1 MGAKTIAVLTSGG
14 DAPGMNAA
22 VRAVVRSGLSFG
34 MKVYGVMRGYNGLL
48 NGDLKEMNM
57 RSVSDIMQHGGTALF
72 TARSPEFNTPEG
84 VQKAANMCREKG
96 IDGVVVIGGDGSF
109 RGARDLTGAG
119 IPCIGVPGTIDN
131 DIACTDYTIG
141 YDTALNTAMEMID
154 RIRDTTE
161 SHDRCSVVEVM
172 GRRCGDI
179 ALNTGVAV
187 GALTT
192 LVPEI
197 PYDFQKDVL
206 DRIRLAQSTGK
217 RHYIIVVAEGV
228 GHTQELAERIQKETG
243 IESRATILGHVQRGG
258 APTLRDRVVAS
269 RMGYH
274 AVELL
279 QNGLGNRVVAMKGE
293 QIVDFD
299 IIEKSN
305 LGRQFLYKEEDVGA
319 LKTQIAHQ
327 EVSKMNSDI
336 EVETHNLRITCV
348 NDLLPLLDNVDIVIC
363 VIDEPQYDIQRI
375 VNKAVVTK
383 NIPCVFGASQVSRGR
398 VYSVVPHQTGCF
410 DCLNIHYTKID
421 SLFLEQFRG
430 IRTVTK
436 KIPTIAYGPA
446 MFQLTSAIVDE
457 AVRLI
462 TKYAEPMSL
471 NRQYEINYENGASFT
486 HKPWGH
492 YPDECPT
499 CGNGKEENWEIFSQ
513 YGEIKL

>member
-1 MGAKTIAVLTSGG
+1 MGVKSIAVLTSGG

-22 VRAVVRSGLSFG
+22 VRAVVRTGLNFG
-34 MKVYGVMRGYNGLL
+34 MTVYGVKRGYNGLL
-48 NGDLKEMNM
+48 TGDLHEMNM

-84 VQKAANMCREKG
+84 VQKAADMCREKG

-119 IPCIGVPGTIDN
+119 ILTIGVPGTIDN

-197 PYDFQKDVL
+197 PYDFQKDVI
-206 DRIRLAQSTGK
+206 DRIKLAQSTGK

-243 IESRATILGHVQRGG
+243 IETRATILGHVQRGG

-279 QNGLGNRVVAMKGE
+279 EKGIGNRVVAMKGE

-299 IIEKSN
+299 ITEALNMPRVFDEKMY
-305 LGRQFLYKEEDVGA
+305 R
-319 LKTQIAHQ
+319 
-327 EVSKMNSDI
+327 VS
-336 EVETHNLRITCV
+336 
-348 NDLLPLLDNVDIVIC
+348 
-363 VIDEPQYDIQRI
+363 
-375 VNKAVVTK
+375 AVLS
-383 NIPCVFGASQVSRGR
+383 I
-398 VYSVVPHQTGCF
+398 
-410 DCLNIHYTKID
+410 
-421 SLFLEQFRG
+421 
-430 IRTVTK
+430 
-436 KIPTIAYGPA
+436 
-446 MFQLTSAIVDE
+446 
-457 AVRLI
+457 
-462 TKYAEPMSL
+462 
-471 NRQYEINYENGASFT
+471 
-486 HKPWGH
+486 
-492 YPDECPT
+492 
-499 CGNGKEENWEIFSQ
+499 
-513 YGEIKL
+513 